1 MSYVLIIV
9 WGLSVATAEFNS
21 EAACE
26 DAAGLLRLHDRM
38 PDVHTICVRKGL
50 PAPLPAFRERGA

>member
-21 EAACE
+21 EAACS
-26 DAAGLLRLHDRM
+26 DAEGLLRQHDRM
-38 PDVHTICVRKGL
+38 PNVHTICVRKG
-50 PAPLPAFRERGA
+50 PLPGERQ